1 MKEKIFKELQ
11 KKRFGDDISAAEEE
25 LNKNVQ
31 DKFKLLRKRNQANIE
46 VNYFMCEAFLN
57 ERFYLG
63 ELKKSNRRAILSQA
77 DRSRHHRSKIS
88 GECD

>member
-46 VNYFMCEAFLN
+46 VNDFVRGF
-57 ERFYLG
+57 
-63 ELKKSNRRAILSQA
+63 S
-77 DRSRHHRSKIS
+77 
-88 GECD
+88 